1 MAATAPDVDV
11 TVIAARIRAA
21 MELRGMGPLALAG
34 KAGIPKTTL
43 YQWIGGAKG
52 EIEPAA
58 ATAVGL
64 ATIARALGVPG
75 DFLLGLTDSPDG
87 DAPGRPAAA
96 APEKADDH
104 HLPKVAFAAA
114 GSPVHD
120 VIRKDDT
127 VWYAFHRSWITRK
140 AGRTAP
146 EDEERLI
153 VVQVDKKHLGESM
166 IPTVRPGALLV
177 VDRGPR
183 GQGIASA
190 AELKANRL
198 YLVNIDGG
206 LTVKRVLH
214 TGEKD
219 GMLMLASDNPDRNA
233 YPPRVVRLGRTPL
246 QKVVIGR
253 VIWIGHEE
261 E

>member
-1 MAATAPDVDV
+1 MPPSEVAERESLEEIDAGFAD
-11 TVIAARIRAA
+11 RLSAA
-21 MELRGMGPLALAG
+21 MQRAG
-34 KAGIPKTTL
+34 LNQGSL
-43 YQWIGGAKG
+43 
-52 EIEPAA
+52 
-58 ATAVGL
+58 ATAVGKSQSAVSRWL
-64 ATIARALGVPG
+64 NEGRVPSILTLKRIAEATRESVDA
-75 DFLLGLTDSPDG
+75 LLGIPVRDSR
-87 DAPGRPAAA
+87 RPAPAR
-96 APEKADDH
+96 ADDH
-104 HLPKVAFAAA
+104 HLPKVAFTAA
-114 GSPVHD
+114 GAPVHD

-127 VWYAFHRSWITRK
+127 IWYAFHRSWISRK
-140 AGRTAP
+140 AGRTAA
-146 EDEERLI
+146 EDEERLV
-153 VVQVDKKHLGESM
+153 VVQVDRKHLGESM
-166 IPTVRPGALLV
+166 VPTVKPGALLV

-183 GQGIASA
+183 GQGIASPS
-190 AELKANRL
+190 ELKPNRL